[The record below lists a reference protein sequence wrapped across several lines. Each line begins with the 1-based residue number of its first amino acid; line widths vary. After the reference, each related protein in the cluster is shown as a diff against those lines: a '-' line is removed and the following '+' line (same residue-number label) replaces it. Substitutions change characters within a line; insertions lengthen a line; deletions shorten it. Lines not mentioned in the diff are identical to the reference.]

1 MRVTVTDM
9 AILVPARLLPFLAVV
24 GALTI
29 VPGPDMALA
38 MRNAL
43 RGGSIAAWYTGLGC
57 CTGLA
62 LWAATAVGGLAALL
76 NASGAALG
84 VLRMAGAAYLALL
97 GLRAL
102 RAAARDAPPGSRDV
116 PEERCAAGDSAT
128 TSPSRTSEGSPRAG
142 ARPGAGRAATSRRA
156 AYVQGLVSNL
166 LNPKIALLFVSLLP
180 QFVAPG
186 EPRTATT
193 AALAVAFLTV
203 AMAWWT
209 LFSLAVGFVGRALA
223 RRSVR
228 RGVEALAGTALLG
241 LAARVAIR

>member
-1 MRVTVTDM
+1 LRVTVTDM

-43 RGGSIAAWYTGLGC
+43 RGGSIAAWCTGLGC

-76 NASGAALG
+76 AASGAALG

-116 PEERCAAGDSAT
+116 PEEPCAAGDSAT
-128 TSPSRTSEGSPRAG
+128 TSPSRTSEGSP
-142 ARPGAGRAATSRRA
+142 RAATSRRA

-223 RRSVR
+223 RCSVR
-228 RGVEALAGTALLG
+228 RGVEALAGAALLG
-241 LAARVAIR
+241 LAGRVAIR